1 MTFMGLQVL
10 GSSLGWATSPLGH
23 LGRSPSGSGRPRAGL
38 GPGRAIGGSQVQGK
52 AAAWPFS
59 KYIQSQ
65 PKGNPDSV
73 SAGTPGAQAL
83 ETLNIKHV
91 GWLPSLVIKTLI
103 SYFTQ
108 DGQGGHG
115 AALRGFIASLFTD
128 EAALPR
134 KNPLTGDPRCP
145 IYKVVSWESRVWS
158 SGRAQGRGPPG
169 APSRVSDFL
178 LLQSGSVFPGA
189 CRGLASDPSSLL

>member
-1 MTFMGLQVL
+1 MGLQVL
-10 GSSLGWATSPLGH
+10 GSSQGWATGPLGH

-38 GPGRAIGGSQVQGK
+38 DPGRAIGGSQVRGK

-128 EAALPR
+128 EVALPR

-145 IYKVVSWESRVWS
+145 IYKVISWESRVWR
-158 SGRAQGRGPPG
+158 SGCAQGRGPRR

-178 LLQSGSVFPGA
+178 STSPKWVCVPRSLQRAGPQA
-189 CRGLASDPSSLL
+189 PHPCL